1 MAQAARRFFR
11 HGELPLVLLVMIRD
25 QPRHAYQLLAR
36 LERLFAP
43 SYEPSTGS
51 IYPAVAALVDSGLVV
66 AQEEG
71 RRRVYSITA
80 KGRRT
85 LDRSGE
91 ALAEIETRTGVR
103 LSTGELDAV
112 LARFAA
118 RLKQAPSIDVAAVEK
133 ELERVVERVLR

>member
-1 MAQAARRFFR
+1 MTQDGRRFFR

-51 IYPAVAALVDSGLVV
+51 IYPAVAALVDSGLVA
-66 AQEEG
+66 AQDEG

-85 LDRSGE
+85 LERSGE
-91 ALAEIETRTGVR
+91 ALAEIEARTGVR
-103 LSTGELDAV
+103 LTTEDLDAV

-118 RLKQAPSIDVAAVEK
+118 RLKQAPSVDVAAVEK
-133 ELERVVERVLR
+133 ELERVVERVLQ

>member
-1 MAQAARRFFR
+1 MTHEGKRFFR
-11 HGELPLVLLVMIRD
+11 HGELPLVLLVMIRH

-43 SYEPSTGS
+43 AYEPSTGS
-51 IYPAVAALVDSGLVV
+51 IYPAVAALVDNGLVV
-66 AQEEG
+66 AHDEG
-71 RRRVYSITA
+71 RRRIYSITA

-91 ALAEIETRTGVR
+91 ALAEVEARTGVR
-103 LSTGELDAV
+103 LTTDELDSV

-118 RLKQAPSIDVAAVEK
+118 RLKQAPSVDVAAVEK
-133 ELERVVERVLR
+133 ELEQVVERVLQ